1 METTTSTMEGKQAQQ
16 FILLVLASSLATNQK
31 THTMFRNKNRFLAD
45 GEVSV
50 QKVDKIEPVYNLVR
64 RPAVYTNPTAVTVV
78 AKLLPADVAVSD
90 QKMFRGPLKGVPSK
104 KDIDDYIAMKK
115 KQFVEPDP

>member
-1 METTTSTMEGKQAQQ
+1 
-16 FILLVLASSLATNQK
+16 
-31 THTMFRNKNRFLAD
+31 MFRNKNPFVAD

-50 QKVDKIEPVYNLVR
+50 QKVEKIDPVYNLVR
-64 RPAVYTNPTAVTVV
+64 RPSVYTNPTAVTVV
-78 AKLLPADVAVSD
+78 AKPPADFAVSGRR
-90 QKMFRGPLKGVPSK
+90 KMSMGALQGVPSK

>member
-1 METTTSTMEGKQAQQ
+1 M
-16 FILLVLASSLATNQK
+16 
-31 THTMFRNKNRFLAD
+31 
-45 GEVSV
+45 

-64 RPAVYTNPTAVTVV
+64 RPAVYTNPAAVTVV
-78 AKLLPADVAVSD
+78 AKLLPADVAVSG
-90 QKMFRGPLKGVPSK
+90 QKMLRGSLKGVPSK

>member
-1 METTTSTMEGKQAQQ
+1 
-16 FILLVLASSLATNQK
+16 
-31 THTMFRNKNRFLAD
+31 MFRNKNRFLAD

-64 RPAVYTNPTAVTVV
+64 RPSVFTNPTPVTVV
-78 AKLLPADVAVSD
+78 AKPPADVAVSG
-90 QKMFRGPLKGVPSK
+90 QKMLRGSLKGVPSK